1 MASWLEK
8 LGLQRTRP
16 PKEELKDFCLEL
28 CPDNRIA
35 SFMITDHTPRS
46 GNPFI
51 RFVKEAARKAVIEEA
66 RGVPD
71 NLLLFYAGIRK
82 EELPP
87 SNGLLEKEPRQA
99 WRFIIENGGITDGN
113 SVSLRR
119 AAYLEAHGVET
130 DRRNLEGLEHSPGY
144 KDFVAHETARERI
157 LQGKNA
163 RFLVTAVKTDQ
174 GVRVFNRGLHG
185 PRHLREYLQEIADN
199 FYSPCGKRPGTLSIF
214 RIETSSKRLM
224 EMSRQPG
231 RCFPASHPG
240 LEVFGNYRPVA
251 SFELSPTAA
260 NLDRF
265 ITAGSLELSR
275 RNLDIMTLQDIAEKG
290 YAHLTLEEPSE
301 GCVREIVRVRVDY
314 GGMEFEAETS
324 CVKYPGWRDIYNG
337 PDMAEEG
344 KSLPQFHQGEILAV
358 LETEILEDCT
368 KPQPPF
374 TEAELLAAMENA
386 GSTADSENKKK
397 RMEKCGLGTPG
408 TRAGIIDLLVA
419 RRYVERIG
427 NRLIPTEKGL
437 EIYGIV
443 GDKLIA
449 DAAMTAAW
457 EKALREIEE
466 GRLSA
471 GKFMKGIHEYARK
484 IVSELLALQVRNPGV
499 TKCTCPKC
507 GTGTVT
513 FYDRVAKCGDP
524 DCAFHLPR
532 MFNGRT
538 MRDEEMTRLMAGEA
552 TPFLKFTTKAGK
564 PYEAS
569 LRMDENYKVE
579 LTFKDRRPE
588 G

>member
-51 RFVKEAARKAVIEEA
+51 RFVKEAARKAVLEEA

-113 SVSLRR
+113 SVPLRR

-199 FYSPCGKRPGTLSIF
+199 FYSSCGKRPGTLSIF

-231 RCFPASHPG
+231 RCFPASQPG

-290 YAHLTLEEPSE
+290 YAHLTLEEPFRYRRSSPPWKKNSE
-301 GCVREIVRVRVDY
+301 G
-314 GGMEFEAETS
+314 
-324 CVKYPGWRDIYNG
+324 YPGKRSSIRTFLSWRGWRNS
-337 PDMAEEG
+337 ER
-344 KSLPQFHQGEILAV
+344 LPGRS
-358 LETEILEDCT
+358 
-368 KPQPPF
+368 PPP
-374 TEAELLAAMENA
+374 
-386 GSTADSENKKK
+386 
-397 RMEKCGLGTPG
+397 C
-408 TRAGIIDLLVA
+408 
-419 RRYVERIG
+419 
-427 NRLIPTEKGL
+427 
-437 EIYGIV
+437 
-443 GDKLIA
+443 
-449 DAAMTAAW
+449 
-457 EKALREIEE
+457 
-466 GRLSA
+466 
-471 GKFMKGIHEYARK
+471 
-484 IVSELLALQVRNPGV
+484 
-499 TKCTCPKC
+499 
-507 GTGTVT
+507 
-513 FYDRVAKCGDP
+513 
-524 DCAFHLPR
+524 
-532 MFNGRT
+532 
-538 MRDEEMTRLMAGEA
+538 
-552 TPFLKFTTKAGK
+552 
-564 PYEAS
+564 
-569 LRMDENYKVE
+569 
-579 LTFKDRRPE
+579 
-588 G
+588 

>member
-51 RFVKEAARKAVIEEA
+51 QFVKEAARKAVIEEA

-113 SVSLRR
+113 SVPLRR

-231 RCFPASHPG
+231 RCFPASQPG

-251 SFELSPTAA
+251 SFDLSPTAA

-265 ITAGSLELSR
+265 ITAGSLELSQTQSGYHDPAGHR
-275 RNLDIMTLQDIAEKG
+275 RKRIRPPDAGGTVPLQEGVRPRGKRTRKAIQGKEA
-290 YAHLTLEEPSE
+290 PS
-301 GCVREIVRVRVDY
+301 GLSSR
-314 GGMEFEAETS
+314 
-324 CVKYPGWRDIYNG
+324 
-337 PDMAEEG
+337 
-344 KSLPQFHQGEILAV
+344 GE
-358 LETEILEDCT
+358 D
-368 KPQPPF
+368 
-374 TEAELLAAMENA
+374 
-386 GSTADSENKKK
+386 G
-397 RMEKCGLGTPG
+397 GTPG
-408 TRAGIIDLLVA
+408 DFQED
-419 RRYVERIG
+419 RRRPVSKG
-427 NRLIPTEKGL
+427 GSPNR
-437 EIYGIV
+437 
-443 GDKLIA
+443 
-449 DAAMTAAW
+449 DAT
-457 EKALREIEE
+457 
-466 GRLSA
+466 
-471 GKFMKGIHEYARK
+471 
-484 IVSELLALQVRNPGV
+484 VRNEV
-499 TKCTCPKC
+499 CRQDIT
-507 GTGTVT
+507 
-513 FYDRVAKCGDP
+513 Y
-524 DCAFHLPR
+524 
-532 MFNGRT
+532 
-538 MRDEEMTRLMAGEA
+538 AGESGGY
-552 TPFLKFTTKAGK
+552 PRGIRYRQKEKTTFFQT
-564 PYEAS
+564 E
-569 LRMDENYKVE
+569 
-579 LTFKDRRPE
+579 TCRRKTSKTVNCKHIWQPTNHSPRKRPST
-588 G
+588 

>member
-113 SVSLRR
+113 SVPLRR

-214 RIETSSKRLM
+214 RIETSSERLM
-224 EMSRQPG
+224 EMSRPRQVHYGRLPG
-231 RCFPASHPG
+231 TFQTQSGYHDPAGHRRKRIRPPDAGGTVPLQEGVRPRGKRTRKAIQGKGAPSG
-240 LEVFGNYRPVA
+240 L
-251 SFELSPTAA
+251 S
-260 NLDRF
+260 
-265 ITAGSLELSR
+265 SR
-275 RNLDIMTLQDIAEKG
+275 
-290 YAHLTLEEPSE
+290 
-301 GCVREIVRVRVDY
+301 
-314 GGMEFEAETS
+314 
-324 CVKYPGWRDIYNG
+324 
-337 PDMAEEG
+337 
-344 KSLPQFHQGEILAV
+344 GE
-358 LETEILEDCT
+358 D
-368 KPQPPF
+368 
-374 TEAELLAAMENA
+374 
-386 GSTADSENKKK
+386 G
-397 RMEKCGLGTPG
+397 GTPG
-408 TRAGIIDLLVA
+408 DFQED
-419 RRYVERIG
+419 RRRPVSKG
-427 NRLIPTEKGL
+427 GSPNR
-437 EIYGIV
+437 
-443 GDKLIA
+443 
-449 DAAMTAAW
+449 DAT
-457 EKALREIEE
+457 
-466 GRLSA
+466 
-471 GKFMKGIHEYARK
+471 
-484 IVSELLALQVRNPGV
+484 VRNEV
-499 TKCTCPKC
+499 CRQDIT
-507 GTGTVT
+507 
-513 FYDRVAKCGDP
+513 
-524 DCAFHLPR
+524 H
-532 MFNGRT
+532 
-538 MRDEEMTRLMAGEA
+538 AGESGGY
-552 TPFLKFTTKAGK
+552 PRGIRYRQKEKTTFFQT
-564 PYEAS
+564 E
-569 LRMDENYKVE
+569 
-579 LTFKDRRPE
+579 TCRRKTSKTVNCKHIWQPTKHSPRKRPST
-588 G
+588 

>member
-51 RFVKEAARKAVIEEA
+51 QFVKEAARKAVIEEA

-113 SVSLRR
+113 SVPLRR

-231 RCFPASHPG
+231 RCFPASQPG

-251 SFELSPTAA
+251 SFDLSPTAA

-290 YAHLTLEEPSE
+290 YAHLTLEEPFRYR
-301 GCVREIVRVRVDY
+301 REFAPV
-314 GGMEFEAETS
+314 E
-324 CVKYPGWRDIYNG
+324 K
-337 PDMAEEG
+337 
-344 KSLPQFHQGEILAV
+344 
-358 LETEILEDCT
+358 
-368 KPQPPF
+368 
-374 TEAELLAAMENA
+374 EL
-386 GSTADSENKKK
+386 
-397 RMEKCGLGTPG
+397 
-408 TRAGIIDLLVA
+408 
-419 RRYVERIG
+419 
-427 NRLIPTEKGL
+427 
-437 EIYGIV
+437 
-443 GDKLIA
+443 
-449 DAAMTAAW
+449 
-457 EKALREIEE
+457 
-466 GRLSA
+466 GRLSREKKLHPDFPLGERMA
-471 GKFMKGIHEYARK
+471 ELPGDFQEDRRRPVSKGGSPNRDAT
-484 IVSELLALQVRNPGV
+484 VRNEV
-499 TKCTCPKC
+499 CRQDIT
-507 GTGTVT
+507 
-513 FYDRVAKCGDP
+513 
-524 DCAFHLPR
+524 H
-532 MFNGRT
+532 
-538 MRDEEMTRLMAGEA
+538 AGESGGY
-552 TPFLKFTTKAGK
+552 PRGIRYRQKEKTTFFQT
-564 PYEAS
+564 E
-569 LRMDENYKVE
+569 
-579 LTFKDRRPE
+579 TCRRKTSKTVNCKHIWQPTNHSPRKRPST
-588 G
+588 

>member
-199 FYSPCGKRPGTLSIF
+199 FYSPCGKRPGDIVHIPHRDLLKTADGDVPATRKMFSRLPSRTGSVRELPSGSLLRAVTHGGQPRQVHYGRLPGTFQTQSGYHDPAGHRRKRIRPPDAGGTVPLQEGVRPRGKRTRKAIQGKGAPSGLSSRGEDGGARETSRKIAAALLVREGVRTGMPRSETRYADRISRMLGSPADTLGGSDTGKK
-214 RIETSSKRLM
+214 RKQPSSKRKHAAG
-224 EMSRQPG
+224 RQ
-231 RCFPASHPG
+231 
-240 LEVFGNYRPVA
+240 
-251 SFELSPTAA
+251 
-260 NLDRF
+260 
-265 ITAGSLELSR
+265 
-275 RNLDIMTLQDIAEKG
+275 
-290 YAHLTLEEPSE
+290 
-301 GCVREIVRVRVDY
+301 
-314 GGMEFEAETS
+314 
-324 CVKYPGWRDIYNG
+324 VK
-337 PDMAEEG
+337 
-344 KSLPQFHQGEILAV
+344 L
-358 LETEILEDCT
+358 
-368 KPQPPF
+368 
-374 TEAELLAAMENA
+374 
-386 GSTADSENKKK
+386 
-397 RMEKCGLGTPG
+397 
-408 TRAGIIDLLVA
+408 
-419 RRYVERIG
+419 
-427 NRLIPTEKGL
+427 
-437 EIYGIV
+437 
-443 GDKLIA
+443 
-449 DAAMTAAW
+449 
-457 EKALREIEE
+457 
-466 GRLSA
+466 
-471 GKFMKGIHEYARK
+471 
-484 IVSELLALQVRNPGV
+484 
-499 TKCTCPKC
+499 
-507 GTGTVT
+507 
-513 FYDRVAKCGDP
+513 
-524 DCAFHLPR
+524 
-532 MFNGRT
+532 
-538 MRDEEMTRLMAGEA
+538 
-552 TPFLKFTTKAGK
+552 
-564 PYEAS
+564 
-569 LRMDENYKVE
+569 
-579 LTFKDRRPE
+579 
-588 G
+588 

>member
-51 RFVKEAARKAVIEEA
+51 QFVKEAARKAVIEEA
-66 RGVPD
+66 RGVTD

-113 SVSLRR
+113 SVPLRR

-231 RCFPASHPG
+231 RCFPASQPG

-251 SFELSPTAA
+251 SFDLSPTAA

-290 YAHLTLEEPSE
+290 YAHLTLEEPFRYR
-301 GCVREIVRVRVDY
+301 REFAPVEKELGRLSREKKLHPDFPL
-314 GGMEFEAETS
+314 GERMAELRETS
-324 CVKYPGWRDIYNG
+324 RKI
-337 PDMAEEG
+337 
-344 KSLPQFHQGEILAV
+344 
-358 LETEILEDCT
+358 
-368 KPQPPF
+368 
-374 TEAELLAAMENA
+374 AA
-386 GSTADSENKKK
+386 
-397 RMEKCGLGTPG
+397 
-408 TRAGIIDLLVA
+408 DLLV
-419 RRYVERIG
+419 REGVRTGMPRSETRYADRISRMLG
-427 NRLIPTEKGL
+427 SPADTLGGSDTGKKRKQPSSKRKHAAGRQ
-437 EIYGIV
+437 V
-443 GDKLIA
+443 KL
-449 DAAMTAAW
+449 
-457 EKALREIEE
+457 
-466 GRLSA
+466 
-471 GKFMKGIHEYARK
+471 
-484 IVSELLALQVRNPGV
+484 
-499 TKCTCPKC
+499 
-507 GTGTVT
+507 
-513 FYDRVAKCGDP
+513 
-524 DCAFHLPR
+524 
-532 MFNGRT
+532 
-538 MRDEEMTRLMAGEA
+538 
-552 TPFLKFTTKAGK
+552 
-564 PYEAS
+564 
-569 LRMDENYKVE
+569 
-579 LTFKDRRPE
+579 
-588 G
+588 